1 MDVTVKAPP
10 EMKYDDGAK
19 VQPRMLEIT
28 LRFDLTARNVA
39 ITGNKLPGI
48 VEAAAA
54 AGQQGGGQDAGHGHQ
69 GTSTGRHPH
78 WSLLSRRSGQLPLE
92 ADSRV
97 RDKY

>member
-54 AGQQGGGQDAGHGHQ
+54 AGQRALKDAY
-69 GTSTGRHPH
+69 GTEGIVEGDWRYFYGPWAFGRVIN
-78 WSLLSRRSGQLPLE
+78 E
-92 ADSRV
+92 
-97 RDKY
+97 